1 MPVRRSAENAEFKYL
16 VPLVKYLGKYA
27 ALILT
32 AIILAILGTICTII
46 GPRYISRIT
55 DLLTEGLTG
64 AVDLAAVAKIGI
76 TLVII
81 YACAWLFVLIQGF
94 IMNTAT
100 QRTTYALRRGIS
112 RKINV
117 LPLRY
122 FDNSLIG
129 DLLSRVTNDVDTIG
143 MTLVQSVSTLV
154 QAGTQFVGVLIIMF
168 ITNWQM
174 TLVAIAASVIG
185 FILLG
190 VIMKNS
196 QKYFIA
202 QQVYIG
208 AINGHV
214 EEIYSGH
221 NIVCAY
227 NAEAKEQKKFDE
239 INGNLF
245 SNSWKAA
252 FFGSLM
258 PPIMAFVGNL
268 GYVAVCVTGAL
279 MAVNGTITFGTVV
292 AFMIYVRFFTQPLQQ
307 LGQVF
312 TQLQSTAAASKR
324 VFEFLDEPE
333 MPDDSNIPT
342 VLDRNNIKGEI
353 EFKHVNFGYYEGQ
366 TIINDFSAALHAG
379 QKVAIVGPTGAGK
392 TTLVNLLMRFYEVN
406 SGEITVDGYPISKM
420 SRHEVHDL
428 FGMVLQ
434 DTWLFEGTVKDNI
447 KYGKDVSDEVVV
459 NAAKTT
465 GVHHFIK
472 TLSKGYDTVLD
483 EHTSISQGQKQL
495 ITIARAM
502 VENAPFLILD
512 EATSSVDTRT
522 EVLIQEA
529 MDRLMKGRTSFIIAH
544 RLSTIKN
551 ADLILVMQHGDIVEQ
566 GTHEE
571 LIAQGGFYADLYNS
585 QFDDVD

>member
-221 NIVCAY
+221 NIVCA
-227 NAEAKEQKKFDE
+227 
-239 INGNLF
+239 
-245 SNSWKAA
+245 W
-252 FFGSLM
+252 
-258 PPIMAFVGNL
+258 
-268 GYVAVCVTGAL
+268 
-279 MAVNGTITFGTVV
+279 
-292 AFMIYVRFFTQPLQQ
+292 VRKP
-307 LGQVF
+307 
-312 TQLQSTAAASKR
+312 
-324 VFEFLDEPE
+324 
-333 MPDDSNIPT
+333 
-342 VLDRNNIKGEI
+342 
-353 EFKHVNFGYYEGQ
+353 
-366 TIINDFSAALHAG
+366 
-379 QKVAIVGPTGAGK
+379 
-392 TTLVNLLMRFYEVN
+392 
-406 SGEITVDGYPISKM
+406 
-420 SRHEVHDL
+420 
-428 FGMVLQ
+428 
-434 DTWLFEGTVKDNI
+434 
-447 KYGKDVSDEVVV
+447 
-459 NAAKTT
+459 
-465 GVHHFIK
+465 
-472 TLSKGYDTVLD
+472 
-483 EHTSISQGQKQL
+483 
-495 ITIARAM
+495 
-502 VENAPFLILD
+502 
-512 EATSSVDTRT
+512 
-522 EVLIQEA
+522 
-529 MDRLMKGRTSFIIAH
+529 
-544 RLSTIKN
+544 
-551 ADLILVMQHGDIVEQ
+551 
-566 GTHEE
+566 
-571 LIAQGGFYADLYNS
+571 
-585 QFDDVD
+585 

>member
-1 MPVRRSAENAEFKYL
+1 MHAKRSAENAEFKYL
-16 VPLVKYLGKYA
+16 IPLVKYLGKYA
-27 ALILT
+27 VMILI
-32 AIILAILGTICTII
+32 AVILAVLGTICTII
-46 GPRYISRIT
+46 GPKYISKIT
-55 DLLTEGLTG
+55 DILTAGLTG
-64 AVDLAAVAKIGI
+64 SVDLAAVGKIGL
-76 TLVII
+76 TLVVI
-81 YACAWLFVLIQGF
+81 YICAWLFVLIQGV
-94 IMNTAT
+94 IMNVAT
-100 QRTTYALRRGIS
+100 QRTTYTLRRGIS
-112 RKINV
+112 RKINI

-122 FDNSLIG
+122 FDNTLIG

-143 MTLVQSVSTLV
+143 MTLVQSVSNLV

-174 TLVAIAASVIG
+174 TLVSIGASIVG
-185 FILLG
+185 FILLA

-196 QKYFIA
+196 QKYFVA
-202 QQVYIG
+202 QQAYLG

-227 NAEAKEQKKFDE
+227 NAEAKEQKTFDE
-239 INGNLF
+239 INGKLF
-245 SNSWKAA
+245 SNAWKAA

-268 GYVAVCVTGAL
+268 GYVAVCVTGSLLAIK
-279 MAVNGTITFGTVV
+279 GTITFGTVV
-292 AFMIYVRFFTQPLQQ
+292 AFMIYIRFFTQPLQQ

-333 MPDDSNIPT
+333 MTDDSDIKP
-342 VLDRNNIKGEI
+342 VLDKDHIRGEI

-366 TIINDFSAALHAG
+366 TIINDFSATAHAG

-406 SGEITVDGYPISKM
+406 SGEITVDGYPIESM

-434 DTWLFEGTVKDNI
+434 DTWLFEGTVKENI
-447 KYGKDVSDEVVV
+447 KYGKDVSDEVVI

-472 TLSKGYDTVLD
+472 TLPKGYDTVLD

-529 MDRLMKGRTSFIIAH
+529 MDRLMHGRTTFIIAH

-566 GTHEE
+566 GTHDE
-571 LIAQGGFYADLYNS
+571 LIAKGGFYADLYNS
-585 QFDDVD
+585 QFDEVD